1 MKNIQNYDE
10 FVQEQIVIFLVAGLG
25 LSILAKD

>member
-10 FVQEQIVIFLVAGLG
+10 FVQEQINEKYGLKT
-25 LSILAKD
+25 LATLISSL